1 MFHFFH
7 GYNEF
12 HKLACSQRMGLHSS
26 VGGALQRS
34 AMITSSFYSYIRS
47 SHNIHMFSIKI
58 ITLYY
63 SRNNSKRQVVRIPWI
78 VNFLPVSILNLSG
91 ILKSTKP
98 APLGT
103 RQDKLG
109 KHTLLYH
116 KATPKVEI
124 HGVLQRF

>member
-1 MFHFFH
+1 
-7 GYNEF
+7 
-12 HKLACSQRMGLHSS
+12 
-26 VGGALQRS
+26 
-34 AMITSSFYSYIRS
+34 MITSSFHSYIRS
-47 SHNIHMFSIKI
+47 SHNIHMFSIKVI
-58 ITLYY
+58 ALYY

-103 RQDKLG
+103 RQDKLD

-116 KATPKVEI
+116 KATAKVEI
-124 HGVLQRF
+124 QCYSDFEKYIKRKRFVIG